1 MTRTVKRRK
10 VKKKSILILLFF
22 LALIIFTVFYVFNFH
37 ITNIYIIDNN
47 IFTDQEIID
56 MAKLSKYPRTF
67 NNNELIIKSRL
78 EKNELIKKVSVN
90 KKNFFREVYITIE
103 ENTPLFIYHNKTIL
117 KDGKEVDKLY
127 SVPTLI
133 NDINDQKIYNKL
145 LNKINDIDLT
155 IKERISEIKYDPNK
169 ADKERFLIYMNDG
182 NYVYITLRKINRIN
196 NYVEIISAFE
206 NKKGILYLDSG
217 EYFEV
222 FGGKH
227 E

>member
-47 IFTDQEIID
+47 LFTDQEIID

-90 KKNFFREVYITIE
+90 KKSFFREVYITIE

-145 LNKINDIDLT
+145 LNKINDIDNS

-182 NYVYITLRKINRIN
+182 NYVYITLRKISRIN
-196 NYVEIISAFE
+196 DYVEIISAFD
-206 NKKGILYLDSG
+206 NKKGTLYLDSG

-222 FGGKH
+222 FGGKN